1 MNGMVDS
8 WIDSTVQ
15 CWGCRVFERL
25 FQIVSDAAAAVYD
38 KFIILCTILFLV
50 LFGFVILNIV
60 WKNIKGGGGT
70 SYIKSL
76 KPLIINSLVTLT
88 FLGMG
93 VALPRF
99 VSTITFEPA
108 AQVALVYTQSMLHT
122 DNESVAQRVTYKPIN
137 EMSDDGFFRPELR
150 DTIIQ
155 LMKTTITQFQSYMK
169 LGVAVMDKAFE
180 WKMFLGVGTLLKHIV
195 MFFVGLYL
203 FYGFFKLFIHFCFYF
218 ADIIVAMTF
227 FAFLFPLG
235 LTMMAFKGSDA
246 PAWMSKLGGGIGAK
260 QIKSLINAIITL
272 AAAVITYTV
281 IMVVIAKF
289 FSDAGTSSTDL
300 VHMITSGD
308 TLFESSLSDDNLESL
323 TVAGCVV
330 LVYIVNY
337 LYSQIPKV
345 TKMVLSTFD
354 LSEESSLSESVAAQ
368 ATGWVK
374 SVAGQIASAGKTVL
388 TGGKSGGAGT
398 GSGAATGGGAGG
410 TP

>member
-1 MNGMVDS
+1 MNDVMNSLV
-8 WIDSTVQ
+8 DSTVQ
-15 CWGCRVFERL
+15 CWGCPVFDRL
-25 FQIVSDAAAAVYD
+25 FQIVSNAAAAVYD
-38 KFIILCTILFLV
+38 KFIILCVILFLV

-76 KPLIINSLVTLT
+76 KPLAINSLVTLT

-93 VALPRF
+93 IALPRF

-108 AQVALVYTQSMLHT
+108 AQITLIYTQSMLHT
-122 DNESVAQRVTYKPIN
+122 NNESVAQRIDYQPM
-137 EMSDDGFFRPELR
+137 EMADDGFFRPELR
-150 DTIIQ
+150 DTVIM

-169 LGVAVMDKAFE
+169 LGIVIMDKAFD
-180 WKMFLGVGTLLKHIV
+180 WSAFLGVGTLLKHIV

-203 FYGFFKLFIHFCFYF
+203 FYGFFKLFINFCFYF

-246 PAWMSKLGGGIGAK
+246 PAWMSKLGSGIGAK
-260 QIKSLINAIITL
+260 QIKNLINAIITL

-289 FSDAGTSSTDL
+289 FSNAGTSSADL
-300 VHMITSGD
+300 VHMITSGNA
-308 TLFESSLSDDNLESL
+308 LFESNLSEDNLETL
-323 TVAGCVV
+323 TISGCVV
-330 LVYIVNY
+330 LVYIINY

-345 TKMVLSTFD
+345 TQMVLSTFD
-354 LSEESSLSESVAAQ
+354 VSTDSSLSESVATQ

-374 SVAGQIASAGKTVL
+374 SVTGQIVSAGKSVL
-388 TGGKSGGAGT
+388 TGGKSGGTA
-398 GSGAATGGGAGG
+398 SGGGSTAGSSAGG